1 MTLDSVGDLIVT
13 GRMFETGR
21 EDELVTIKFANSD
34 GHLVWESKEG
44 GAARLDDHSLDVA
57 VDSNDH
63 PVIVGLIQNADNS
76 ANLMVVKYDGSNGG
90 AVWAVSEPGLVNDL
104 TGDGWV
110 EVDSNGDVIA
120 GWKTWGGATSYDIRL
135 VKYAGA
141 TGIEIWSQTYNHNGA
156 SADDPGDMMLDD
168 SDNIIMVGSSA
179 GDFLTVKFSGV
190 DGSTLWSATYEGP
203 QGWYDVANSVTI
215 APNGDILVTGFS
227 DGTGTYWDVATLAY
241 DPVIGKQ
248 IWVQRWDGMDN
259 STDEGRSLAVSDALV
274 LFVSG
279 YTYGSTSG
287 MDQLVLAYQLPTTSG
302 ISDAPAFRSVLLA
315 HPNPFNPRVQ
325 LSFALDE
332 ETAARLTVRDL
343 RGRIVATLHDGRLAA
358 GERSF
363 NWDGRDDLGREISA
377 GVYLAELR
385 TLTGAS
391 TRKIVLAR

>member
-1 MTLDSVGDLIVT
+1 MDDRALDI
-13 GRMFETGR
+13 
-21 EDELVTIKFANSD
+21 
-34 GHLVWESKEG
+34 
-44 GAARLDDHSLDVA
+44 A
-57 VDSNDH
+57 VDASNN
-63 PVIVGLIQNADNS
+63 PAIVGLIQNADNS

-135 VKYAGA
+135 TKYAGA
-141 TGIEIWSQTYNHNGA
+141 TGLVMWSQTYNHSGA

-168 SDNIIMVGSSA
+168 SDNVIVVGSTA
-179 GDFLTVKFSGV
+179 GNYLTVKFAGT

-203 QGWYDVANSVTI
+203 QGWYDVANAVTI
-215 APNGDILVTGFS
+215 APDGDILVAGFS

-241 DPVIGKQ
+241 DPITGKQ
-248 IWVQRWDGMDN
+248 RWVERWDGMDN
-259 STDEGRSLAVSDALV
+259 STDEARALIVNDADC
-274 LFVSG
+274 LFVTG

-287 MDQLVLAYQLPTTSG
+287 MDQLVLAYQLPTTTDIG
-302 ISDAPAFRSVLLA
+302 DAPVFRSVLLA

-325 LSFALDE
+325 LSFALSED
-332 ETAARLTVRDL
+332 TLAKLTVRDL
-343 RGRIVATLHDGRLAA
+343 RGRVVATLHDGSLAA

-363 NWDGRDDLGREISA
+363 VWEGRDDLGREMSA

-385 TLTGAS
+385 TPTGAS
-391 TRKIVLAR
+391 TRKIMLVR

>member
-1 MTLDSVGDLIVT
+1 LDSAGDLIVT

-34 GHLVWESKEG
+34 GQLVWESKEG
-44 GAARLDDHSLDVA
+44 GAARMDDRALDIA
-57 VDSNDH
+57 VDASNN
-63 PVIVGLIQNADNS
+63 PAIVGLIQNADNS

-135 VKYAGA
+135 TKYAGA
-141 TGIEIWSQTYNHNGA
+141 TGLVMWSQTYNHSGA

-168 SDNIIMVGSSA
+168 SDNVIVVGSTA
-179 GDFLTVKFSGV
+179 GNYLTVKFAGT

-203 QGWYDVANSVTI
+203 QGWYDVANAVTI
-215 APNGDILVTGFS
+215 APDGDILVAGFS

-241 DPVIGKQ
+241 DPITGKQ
-248 IWVQRWDGMDN
+248 RWVERWDGMDN
-259 STDEGRSLAVSDALV
+259 STDEARALIVNDADC
-274 LFVSG
+274 LFVTG

-287 MDQLVLAYQLPTTSG
+287 MDQLVLAYQLPTTTDIG
-302 ISDAPAFRSVLLA
+302 DAPVFRSVLLA

-325 LSFALDE
+325 LSFALSED
-332 ETAARLTVRDL
+332 TLAKLTVRDL
-343 RGRIVATLHDGRLAA
+343 RGRVVATLHDGSLAA

-363 NWDGRDDLGREISA
+363 VWEGRDDLGREMSA

-385 TLTGAS
+385 TPTGAS
-391 TRKIVLAR
+391 TRKIMLVR